1 MNYAIYN
8 PTTNTILTWV
18 TEPKGFI
25 PEGYEFRET
34 NETPK
39 DAITETNQQGLISV
53 PEEVPMWALKELCLI
68 RKHATDIQNA
78 LNNLPEPTKTIA
90 LNRWD
95 NKDTISRNS
104 QIIAA
109 MRVILKWTN
118 EYVDE
123 LFIAA
128 DSLSKS

>member
-1 MNYAIYN
+1 MKIAVYS
-8 PTTNTILTWV
+8 PTTNRILTWV
-18 TEPKGFI
+18 TESVGAV
-25 PEGYEFRET
+25 PEGYEFRHESKVPT
-34 NETPK
+34 
-39 DAITETNQQGLISV
+39 DATVQPATDLLPV
-53 PEEVPMWALKELCLI
+53 PQEVPMWALKELCLI

-90 LNRWD
+90 MNRWD

-104 QIIAA
+104 PIIAA
-109 MRVILKWTN
+109 MRLMLKWTN

-128 DSLSKS
+128 DTLSKS

>member
-1 MNYAIYN
+1 MKFAVYN
-8 PTTNTILTWV
+8 PNKNKVLTWV
-18 TEPKGFI
+18 TAPHGSL
-25 PEGYEFRET
+25 PEGCSFVAED
-34 NETPK
+34 K
-39 DAITETNQQGLISV
+39 V
-53 PEEVPMWALKELCLI
+53 PPGATMEVHVDPVEPVPQEVPMWALKELCLI

-78 LNNLPEPTKTIA
+78 LSNLPEPTKTIA
-90 LNRWD
+90 QNRWD

-109 MRVILKWTN
+109 MRLILKWTN

-128 DSLSKS
+128 DLLSKS